1 MTTPKPSE
9 QAVEMS
15 LRWDDAIDHSG
26 AKVLAAEVRRL
37 RTENERILEGRN
49 IAESAMSL
57 LRAELAAVKERVAH
71 WEASSKLHSDSATKW
86 HGQVAALKLSLA
98 ESLLR
103 AVAVEADK
111 ALLDWYIHSEPGG
124 HACRELIRANYG
136 AEHPMGGDC
145 RYCHYSRMDP
155 EKRKAEGFRLF
166 NERGDALHALAT
178 PTPPAQE
185 NEMSEEAEDICG
197 LCGELG
203 ADKIPHPVHWPGE
216 QVPGSDL
223 VHASCE
229 RDECLRAHRD
239 FTSRVGQSGVDR
251 FLRSL

>member
-1 MTTPKPSE
+1 MNDCTRKCS
-9 QAVEMS
+9 V
-15 LRWDDAIDHSG
+15 RYK
-26 AKVLAAEVRRL
+26 KVKAE
-37 RTENERILEGRN
+37 N
-49 IAESAMSL
+49 
-57 LRAELAAVKERVAH
+57 
-71 WEASSKLHSDSATKW
+71 
-86 HGQVAALKLSLA
+86 AALTRARA